1 MDPTVV
7 AGVLILLSVGLLVV
21 GGYLY
26 QMYRERKAR
35 W

>member
-7 AGVLILLSVGLLVV
+7 VGVVILLSVGLLVV
-21 GGYLY
+21 VGYFY

>member
-1 MDPTVV
+1 MVSVV
-7 AGVLILLSVGLLVV
+7 VSGVLIILTVGVLVV
-21 GGYLY
+21 GGYFY